1 MQSIKHAN
9 LTDIGAVRQNNEDYA
24 WSGINKYNNMAGIVC
39 DGLGGYKGGSAASE
53 ITVNVFCERFMNTDL
68 SAYSNEQISN
78 WMENVITA
86 ARAQISEH
94 IKTNPKLL
102 NMATTLVCALII
114 NQKAYIFNIGDSRC
128 WSINKNGEILQ
139 ITLDQNLYNYL
150 TNINAPK
157 EVFAK
162 HHDNL
167 YAITQFVGAQTK
179 KIIKADVFVKTLQ
192 KGDYIILTSDGCHN
206 FIDINEVWSTI
217 KFDSERLEKACNAVI
232 CKALS
237 NSSNDN
243 LSIVILG
250 V

>member
-1 MQSIKHAN
+1 MHSTKHAN

-24 WSGINKYNNMAGIVC
+24 WSGINKYNNMAGIIC

-53 ITVNVFCERFMNTDL
+53 ITVNVFCERFVNTDL
-68 SAYSNEQISN
+68 SAYNNEQIYN
-78 WMENVITA
+78 WMANVIDA

-94 IKTNPKLL
+94 IKTNPKLC
-102 NMATTLVCALII
+102 NMATTLVCALVI
-114 NQKAYIFNIGDSRC
+114 NLKAYIFNIGDSRC
-128 WSINKNGEILQ
+128 WLIDKNGEASQ

-150 TNINAPK
+150 TAINAPK
-157 EVFAK
+157 ETFLK

-179 KIIKADVFVKTLQ
+179 KIIKPDIFIKTLT
-192 KGDYIILTSDGCHN
+192 KGEYLILTSDGCHN
-206 FIDINEVWSTI
+206 FVNMNKIWTII
-217 KFDSERLEKACNAVI
+217 KFDSNKLERACNAVI
-232 CKALS
+232 SKALS